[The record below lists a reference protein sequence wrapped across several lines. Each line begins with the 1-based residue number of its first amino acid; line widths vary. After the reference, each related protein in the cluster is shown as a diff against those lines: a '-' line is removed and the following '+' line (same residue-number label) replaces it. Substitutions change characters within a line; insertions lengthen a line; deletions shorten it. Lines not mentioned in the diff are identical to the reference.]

1 MNHNLSTNQTAEQ
14 HSCTLQ
20 EPSTV
25 NRHADFLLLLL
36 LLRLRRRLRRRRRR
50 RRRRRYPVLMF
61 VSPTLSLCVFA
72 DINRETNEGETSGAT
87 ETMIR

>member
-1 MNHNLSTNQTAEQ
+1 MSNMNQNLSTNQTAEQ

-25 NRHADFLLLLL
+25 NRHADFLL
-36 LLRLRRRLRRRRRR
+36 
-50 RRRRRYPVLMF
+50 RRYPALMF

-72 DINRETNEGETSGAT
+72 DINRETNEGNEGDTGGAT
-87 ETMIR
+87 ETMIS

>member
-25 NRHADFLLLLL
+25 NRHADFLL
-36 LLRLRRRLRRRRRR
+36 
-50 RRRRRYPVLMF
+50 RRRYPVLMF
-61 VSPTLSLCVFA
+61 VSLTLSLCVFA
-72 DINRETNEGETSGAT
+72 DINRETNEGAT